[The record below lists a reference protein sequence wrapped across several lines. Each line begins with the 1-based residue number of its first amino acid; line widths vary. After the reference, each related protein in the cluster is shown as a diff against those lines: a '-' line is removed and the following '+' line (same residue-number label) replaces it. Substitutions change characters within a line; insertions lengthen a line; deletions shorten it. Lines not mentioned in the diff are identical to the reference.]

1 MLKALLWSWFGLV
14 LGVSFL
20 ATPVKFQAPSLT
32 LPVALEVGHVTF
44 QLLNRVEWVL
54 AGTLIV
60 GMVIGWRQETV
71 GQFDLAMT
79 AVVVGIVA
87 LQTFWLL
94 PSLHAN
100 TQATVSGE
108 NPSDTLHHL
117 FVGIEVLKVAT
128 LAIWG
133 WRA

>member
-1 MLKALLWSWFGLV
+1 
-14 LGVSFL
+14 
-20 ATPVKFQAPSLT
+20 
-32 LPVALEVGHVTF
+32 VTF

-79 AVVVGIVA
+79 AVVVAIVA
-87 LQTFWLL
+87 VQTFWLL

-100 TQATVSGE
+100 TQATVSGK

-128 LAIWG
+128 LAICG